1 MNKMKKSKKNRIL
14 QCTTVILLFLLI
26 FGQALKL
33 HAAESVYKSG
43 YMYFKLSG
51 GDKNSTIQIHVW
63 KTANFTHDDMKN
75 KAMLWNVEISDATNN
90 HSVKLLKSQVTTT
103 KDNEGDYYILPIPI
117 SYVVPANHEVNGQ
130 TLTTELDE
138 SEGRCGLYV
147 SQSGSKYYSAA
158 CVDNDTTKSQYL
170 MVNTAQVGL
179 RTVDGYRYNYT
190 TGSRAIVTLTLKRP
204 KYKVTFNTG
213 TGTSWGSATTKTAT
227 VARGNT
233 ASITAPTKTG
243 YTFAGWDK
251 TLTNVKSSFT
261 TNAKWTANNYPCNFY
276 ANGGIGTMDG
286 QDIAYDSTATLKKNT
301 FQRTGYIFAGWST
314 EKRGKVIYKDGDS
327 IKMSSTSGIDL
338 YAIWKKKGLISDFT
352 NVEEDEGMFYGDEK
366 LEGGNGTVYDNRHT
380 TSDYAHTDEEDDPG
394 YFTGK

>member
-1 MNKMKKSKKNRIL
+1 MEKSKKNRIL

-90 HSVKLLKSQVTTT
+90 HSVKLLKSQVTTI
-103 KDNEGDYYILPIPI
+103 KDNEGEYYILPIPI

-158 CVDNDTTKSQYL
+158 CVDNNTTKSQYL

-190 TGSRAIVTLTLKRP
+190 TG
-204 KYKVTFNTG
+204 
-213 TGTSWGSATTKTAT
+213 
-227 VARGNT
+227 
-233 ASITAPTKTG
+233 
-243 YTFAGWDK
+243 
-251 TLTNVKSSFT
+251 
-261 TNAKWTANNYPCNFY
+261 
-276 ANGGIGTMDG
+276 
-286 QDIAYDSTATLKKNT
+286 
-301 FQRTGYIFAGWST
+301 
-314 EKRGKVIYKDGDS
+314 
-327 IKMSSTSGIDL
+327 
-338 YAIWKKKGLISDFT
+338 
-352 NVEEDEGMFYGDEK
+352 
-366 LEGGNGTVYDNRHT
+366 
-380 TSDYAHTDEEDDPG
+380 
-394 YFTGK
+394 

>member
-1 MNKMKKSKKNRIL
+1 MKKSKKNRIL

-158 CVDNDTTKSQYL
+158 CVDNDTTNSQYL

-179 RTVDGYRYNYT
+179 RTVDGY
-190 TGSRAIVTLTLKRP
+190 
-204 KYKVTFNTG
+204 KVTFNAG

-338 YAIWKKKGLISDFT
+338 YASGRKKGLYLISR
-352 NVEEDEGMFYGDEK
+352 M
-366 LEGGNGTVYDNRHT
+366 
-380 TSDYAHTDEEDDPG
+380 
-394 YFTGK
+394 